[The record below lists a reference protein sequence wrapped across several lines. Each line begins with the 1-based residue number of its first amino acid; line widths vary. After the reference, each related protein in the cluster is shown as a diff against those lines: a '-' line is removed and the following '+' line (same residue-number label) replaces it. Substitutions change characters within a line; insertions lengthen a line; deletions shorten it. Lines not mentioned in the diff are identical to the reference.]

1 MTKNGNVTVIEAAR
15 WMKWSHILVRSLIPA
30 ENAISIFA
38 KSASIGQ
45 KKIDKEKKKR
55 TGMIV
60 ISITINLLTLF
71 F

>member
-1 MTKNGNVTVIEAAR
+1 M
-15 WMKWSHILVRSLIPA
+15 RSLIPA